1 MQTESEII
9 EILKGEFTLQVK
21 NFKKY
26 NPGSTKQFIRLDN
39 DWFQDLYVRDWP
51 VDTRYVYVFLLSLI
65 GRNDG
70 GPCLCDVRKL
80 SLNCHYRAD
89 RLSKALVRLWKDG
102 FIFIEKRRKEK
113 KRGDR
118 VNLKKSPKQNNPI
131 THPKRVKKMSVSR
144 SSFSF
149 LEEQTQQLLIKL
161 NVTQF
166 TVAQW
171 LENNSPERL
180 DRLIPTAYQKFME
193 GRANNPERFANS
205 KFSNFFE
212 GFMKRH
218 KPRKNESAFIASEE
232 ELIRVRKLLKGEDP
246 DAVG

>member
-1 MQTESEII
+1 MQTEAQII
-9 EILKGEFTLQVK
+9 DVLKGEFTIQVK

-26 NPGSTKQFIRLDN
+26 NPGSTKQFIRLEN

-89 RLSKALVRLWKDG
+89 RLSKALVRLWKDK
-102 FIFIEKRRKEK
+102 FIFIEKRRKDK
-113 KRGDR
+113 KRRDR
-118 VNLKKSPKQNNPI
+118 VDLNQKLKQQTPI
-131 THPKRVKKMSVSR
+131 PHSKKVKKMSVSR

-149 LEEQTQQLLIKL
+149 LKKETQELLIKL

-166 TVAQW
+166 TVARW
-171 LENNSPERL
+171 LESNSPEKL
-180 DRLIPTAYQKFME
+180 DHLIPTAYQKFFE

-212 GFMKRH
+212 GFMKKH
-218 KPRKNESAFIASEE
+218 KPRKNEPAFIASEE

-246 DAVG
+246 DAMG